1 VLACLLLF
9 LMISRFEK
17 LRTFLLEGP
26 MKRLMQKF
34 EDIMVA
40 ITFAEA
46 GEYDTCKEILGEKA
60 TESVDA
66 VTEVSTTVKTV

>member
-1 VLACLLLF
+1 
-9 LMISRFEK
+9 
-17 LRTFLLEGP
+17 

-60 TESVDA
+60 TENADA
-66 VTEVSTTVKTV
+66 LTEVSTTVKTV